1 MIDKRVL
8 YEAAA
13 KKMSATDVVIYS
25 DKTPKSLYEYYYYKY
40 KEEDIINLI
49 NNLRMSFDS
58 WDKSYNLYKTSPAI
72 EEISSGDVSVLYED
86 HVGNLFI
93 YSFATKKIYYYDKDN
108 PPYVEIKYPMS
119 VKEFLGVAKRDFEA
133 LGRTPY
139 GKKFVTESTVLME
152 GIREVFGF
160 GTALRLFIDGRK
172 NNKAN
177 AYDKHSYAFLDAFL
191 QFTPK
196 KLTKDEFDR
205 ACGRD
210 KTILEIYTNRKLG
223 NRDENRAMPVKADAL
238 EETKVGSIITFAKE
252 YGVDREK
259 LYWQYDYLKQAEAQI
274 KSGAEFLKKY
284 LKGNSVF
291 KASYIGGNEDYYL
304 KCLLPIDDGYA
315 YLWCFDLAK
324 YKRAHVDAAR
334 NRFEKLTNADIF
346 AKFEANIERVCD
358 ACNNLKKGEYLSF
371 NYSFNKPESYL
382 KNECKG
388 KCWIVLSYVHGY
400 DIDHYAPEI
409 DKDVKSFNRSF
420 VSEEFIDKF
429 SNEEVTVEEFNA
441 YLESLNDAATFEASV
456 YAVCERETAR
466 NIAHKVRDGVEK
478 AGKAVG
484 DFARKAKDVFSPLMK
499 KVKDTIESI
508 QKDNEES
515 KREEFITDSAFIKMK
530 NLFRKCLVPIG
541 AYYVAG
547 PAIAVVSALGQWYFG
562 TDDEKIRGKL
572 VRELEV
578 ELKLTREKI
587 EDAKGDNARKEKY
600 ELMRLES
607 KIEDELARIKY
618 GKKD

>member
-25 DKTPKSLYEYYYYKY
+25 DKTPKSLYEYYFYKY
-40 KEEDIINLI
+40 KEEDIVNLI

-93 YSFATKKIYYYDKDN
+93 YSFATKKIYYYDKDV
-108 PPYVEIKYPMS
+108 PPYVEIKTPMS
-119 VKEFLGVAKRDFEA
+119 IKDFLNVAKRDFEA

-139 GKKFVTESTVLME
+139 GKKFVTESSVLME

-172 NNKAN
+172 NNKAY
-177 AYDKHSYAFLDAFL
+177 AYDKHSYAFIDAFL
-191 QFTPK
+191 QFTDK
-196 KLTKDEFDR
+196 TLTKDEFDR

-223 NRDENRAMPVKADAL
+223 FRDVNRAMPVKPEAL
-238 EETKVGSIITFAKE
+238 EDTKVGSIINFAKE
-252 YGVDREK
+252 YGVDRSR
-259 LYWQYDYLKQAEAQI
+259 LYYQYDYLKQAEAQI
-274 KSGAEFLKKY
+274 KAGVAFLNKY
-284 LKGNSVF
+284 FKSNSVF
-291 KASYIGGNEDYYL
+291 KASYIGSNETYFL
-304 KCLLPIDDGYA
+304 NNLIALDDGYA

-324 YKRAHVDAAR
+324 YKRAYIDSLKS
-334 NRFEKLTNADIF
+334 RFEKFINADIF
-346 AKFEANIERVCD
+346 AKFEANIERICD
-358 ACNNLKKGEYLSF
+358 ACNNLNKGEYLSF

-388 KCWIVLSYVHGY
+388 KCWVVLTYINGY
-400 DIDHYAPEI
+400 DIDHYAP
-409 DKDVKSFNRSF
+409 DLDNKVKAFNKYF
-420 VSEEFIDKF
+420 VSEEFIEKF
-429 SNEEVTVEEFNA
+429 ENAEVTTEEFSK
-441 YLESLNDAATFEASV
+441 YLDTIDDMATFEASV
-456 YAVCERETAR
+456 YSVLERDTSR
-466 NIAHKVRDGVEK
+466 SIAHTVRDGVEK
-478 AGKAVG
+478 ASKTVK
-484 DFARKAKDVFSPLMK
+484 DVARKAKDVFNPLMN
-499 KVKDTIESI
+499 KVKDTIEGI
-508 QKDNEES
+508 QKQNEED
-515 KREEFITDSAFIKMK
+515 KREEFITDSAFIKMR
-530 NLFRKCLVPIG
+530 NLFKKALLPIG

-547 PAIAVVSALGQWYFG
+547 PAVAIVATFARWYFG
-562 TDDEKIRGKL
+562 TDDEKIRGKI